1 MHADYYLNT
10 IYPFQNMKIKIMLI
24 LWLVMAAGMVS
35 GQKVEREFKMT
46 EGDTTYTMKRYVFM
60 LLVAGENTKQ
70 DSLTAVNLQ
79 KGHLAHINK
88 MAESGKL
95 VAAGP
100 FEEGGQYRGL
110 LVFDVDTKEEAM
122 GIEAEDPAVKA
133 GRLKMETFYWWAAKG
148 TKLP

>member
-1 MHADYYLNT
+1 
-10 IYPFQNMKIKIMLI
+10 MKLRTVFFLLLIMI
-24 LWLVMAAGMVS
+24 GGTVAGQS
-35 GQKVEREFKMT
+35 SQREFTIT

-79 KGHLAHINK
+79 KGHMAHINK

-110 LVFDVDTKEEAM
+110 LVFDVNTKEEAI

-148 TKLP
+148 TTLP